1 MKTIKIS
8 HWTET
13 PKNFTG
19 IVEYKYGSKYWYREG
34 KPHREDGPAIEGI
47 DGHKEWW
54 IEGKPHREDGPAC
67 EYSDG
72 VKVWCKEGRYHRLN
86 GPALEYPDGSKEWW
100 VEDKQ
105 YFQIIINDFVV
116 LDYYKGEYNLIWY
129 KLLNEDKIIDYP
141 DIPGLI
147 QK

>member
-8 HWTET
+8 HWTEV
-13 PKNFTG
+13 PIDFTG
-19 IVEYKYGSKYWYREG
+19 IVEYKYGPKYWYKQG
-34 KPHREDGPAIEGI
+34 KPHREDGPAIE
-47 DGHKEWW
+47 
-54 IEGKPHREDGPAC
+54 RT
-67 EYSDG
+67 
-72 VKVWCKEGRYHRLN
+72 
-86 GPALEYPDGSKEWW
+86 DGSKEWW

-141 DIPGLI
+141 DIPRLI